1 MLTFDHK
8 HSSNFLKG
16 NKQVHLLVF
25 SKYLKKRVVLN
36 NNRSGRFALFAEI
49 QANHRQKFRDEY
61 FLVTF
66 DEDKNTSFEPKY
78 MEFKFV
84 DYDHHIAHNKN
95 AGCHTLEQPKVLK
108 QWRKLLK
115 KVEKNSNRKVVV
127 KEVCLVN

>member
-1 MLTFDHK
+1 MLTFYHK
-8 HSSNFLKG
+8 HSSNLLKG

-25 SKYLKKRVVLN
+25 SKYLKEHVVLT

-66 DEDKNTSFEPKY
+66 DEDKNASFEPQY

-84 DYDHHIAHNKN
+84 DEDHHIAHKKN
-95 AGCHTLEQPKVLK
+95 AGTYTLQQPKVLE

-115 KVEKNSNRKVVV
+115 KVEKDSNRKVVV